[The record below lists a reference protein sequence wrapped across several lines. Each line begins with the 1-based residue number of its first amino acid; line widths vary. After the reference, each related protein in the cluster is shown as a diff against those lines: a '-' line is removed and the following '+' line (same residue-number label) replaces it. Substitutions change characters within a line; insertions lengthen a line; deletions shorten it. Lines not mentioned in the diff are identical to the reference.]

1 MDEDRTSRIRN
12 IIQESVAVKQ
22 ALMSDAR
29 LLDLIG
35 ATGAEL
41 VRALR
46 AGHKILLFGN
56 GGSAADAQH
65 IAAEFVGRFQRER
78 DPLPA
83 LALTVNTSALTAIAN
98 DYEYENVFA
107 RQVLALGSRGDVAV
121 GISTS
126 GKSPN
131 VLKGLSAAKT
141 CGLTTVGLTGKKGG
155 PMAESTQYCLCVP
168 SEVTA
173 RIQEAHILIA
183 HILCEIVDAE
193 LGSGAPRDR

>member
-22 ALMSDAR
+22 ALMSDAK
-29 LLDLIG
+29 LLDLIA
-35 ATGAEL
+35 ATGGEL